1 MLIPRLTRELWEL
14 DPWAQMRMM
23 EREMENLFSR
33 YEGWEE
39 EFPALNVY
47 IGAEDALVTA
57 ELPGFDSKDFDVS
70 VVGGTLTLAGNRLE
84 TTLSDEYRFLREER
98 FKGRFSRT
106 LELPFRADPDR
117 VDATYERGILRIRI
131 PRLEGD
137 KPRQIP
143 VKMSEESSKIPPA
156 SGAAK

>member
-70 VVGGTLTLAGNRLE
+70 VVGRHSDSGRQPAGDDPERRVQVPEGREIQGTVFAHAGA
-84 TTLSDEYRFLREER
+84 S
-98 FKGRFSRT
+98 
-106 LELPFRADPDR
+106 LPRR
-117 VDATYERGILRIRI
+117 
-131 PRLEGD
+131 
-137 KPRQIP
+137 PRQGGCH
-143 VKMSEESSKIPPA
+143 V
-156 SGAAK
+156 